1 MAAAQGFLLT
11 RLWRETASGL
21 ELVFWFATDA
31 GPREL
36 RIPAQQA
43 VAFVPAERRADI
55 ERLLPHEVEL
65 RELALQDF
73 QRRPVLGLY
82 APRYRILRDLEQR
95 LAALGIE
102 VYEADI
108 APADR
113 FLMER
118 FITAPVQLPQAGER
132 GTTPLR
138 PAPDYRPQ
146 LRTLSLDIETSER
159 GELYSIGLHGCGQ
172 RQVYMLGPPTG
183 EEVALDFDLEYVADR
198 ATLLERLNAWLAR
211 HDPDV
216 IIGWSVLQF
225 DIRVL
230 HEHARKLGVP
240 LHLGRGAPEDDRY
253 EPGGQGRQFFAL
265 LAGRPIIDG
274 VEALKSATWVFP
286 SYSLENVSRTLLG
299 EGKAIDNPHDRMASI
314 NRMFASEKSALA
326 RYNLVDCEL
335 VTRIFEQTELLRFLL
350 ERASVTGL
358 PLERHG
364 ASIAAFYHLY
374 LPLMH
379 RQGFVA
385 PNLGAQPPEASPG
398 GFVMDSRPGLYD
410 SVLVLDYKS
419 LYPSLIRTFLI
430 DPVGLVEGLA
440 TPADETVP
448 GFRGAR
454 FHRTRHCLPEMVA
467 RVWEGRDAAK
477 RAGNAPLAQAL
488 KIIMNSFYGVL
499 GTPHCRFFDHR
510 LASSITLR
518 GHAVMHRTR
527 ELIEARGHQVIY
539 GDTDS
544 TFVWL
549 GGAHGEAE
557 AERIG
562 RELVAAVNAHWR
574 EQLQAELGLESH
586 LELQYE
592 THFARFLMPTIRGAE
607 EGSKKRYAGLRPGAD
622 GQPELVFKGLETV
635 RSDWSP
641 LAQRFQR
648 ELYLRIFTGEP
659 HVEYLRDFVA
669 RTRAGEFDDLLVY
682 RKRLRRPL
690 DEYQSNV
697 PPQVRAARLVEA
709 ENARLGRRSQF
720 RRGGWISY
728 LITTAGPEPVE
739 LPHAPPDYDHYV
751 QRQLAPVA
759 DAILPFVGDRFERL
773 LDRQMGLF

>member
-11 RLWRETASGL
+11 RLWRETSTGM

-31 GPREL
+31 GPRQL

-55 ERLLPHEVEL
+55 EPLLPAGVEV
-65 RELALQDF
+65 RDLALQDF

-82 APRYRILRDLEQR
+82 APRYRTLRDVEQR
-95 LAALGIE
+95 LTAAGIE
-102 VYEADI
+102 VYEADV

-118 FITAPVQLPQAGER
+118 FITAPVQLPVVGENAS
-132 GTTPLR
+132 PLR
-138 PAPDYRPQ
+138 PAADYRPT

-183 EEVALDFDLEYVADR
+183 EAAAVDFDLEYVDDR
-198 ATLLERLNAWLAR
+198 ATLLQRLNAWLAR

-216 IIGWSVLQF
+216 IIGWSVLHF

-230 HEHARKLGVP
+230 HEHARTLGVP
-240 LHLGRGAPEDDRY
+240 LHLGRGAAEDDRY
-253 EPGGQGRQFFAL
+253 EPGGQGRPFFAL

-314 NRMFASEKSALA
+314 NRMFTSEKSALA

-335 VTRIFEQTELLRFLL
+335 VTRIFAKTELLRFLL

-385 PNLGAQPPEASPG
+385 PNLGVQPPEASPG

-440 TPADETVP
+440 LPEEETVP

-454 FHRTRHCLPEMVA
+454 FHRSRHCLPEMVA

-527 ELIEARGHQVIY
+527 ELIEARGYQVIY

-549 GGAHGEAE
+549 GGAHDEAA

-574 EQLQAELGLESH
+574 AQLQAELGLASH

-659 HVEYLRDFVA
+659 HVDYLRDFVA

-690 DEYQSNV
+690 DEYQSTG

-709 ENARLGRRSQF
+709 ENARRGRRSQF

>member
-1 MAAAQGFLLT
+1 MAAVQGFLLT
-11 RLWRETASGL
+11 RLWRETSTGM
-21 ELVFWFATDA
+21 ELVFWFATDS
-31 GPREL
+31 GPHQL
-36 RIPAQQA
+36 RVPGQQA
-43 VAFVPAERRADI
+43 VAFAPAARRADI
-55 ERLLPHEVEL
+55 ERLLPAGVEI

-82 APRYRILRDLEQR
+82 APRYRTLRELEQR
-95 LAALGIE
+95 LPAAGID
-102 VYEADI
+102 VYETDI

-118 FITAPVQLPQAGER
+118 FITAPVTLPTADGA
-132 GTTPLR
+132 PLR
-138 PAPDYRPQ
+138 PDPDYRPT

-183 EEVALDFDLEYVADR
+183 EDAAVDFDLEYVADR
-198 ATLLERLNAWLAR
+198 ATLLERLNAWMAR

-230 HEHARKLGVP
+230 HEHARKLGVT
-240 LHLGRGAPEDDRY
+240 LHLGRGAVEDDRY
-253 EPGGQGRQFFAL
+253 EPGGQGRPFHAL

-314 NRMFASEKSALA
+314 NRMFAGEKSALA

-335 VTRIFEQTELLRFLL
+335 VTRIFEKTGLLRFLL

-440 TPADETVP
+440 LPEAETVP

-518 GHAVMHRTR
+518 GHAVMHQTR
-527 ELIEARGHQVIY
+527 ELIEARGHRVIY

-549 GGAHGEAE
+549 GRAHEEAE

-562 RELVAAVNAHWR
+562 RDLVAAVNAYWR
-574 EQLQAELGLESH
+574 AQLQTELGLESH

-592 THFARFLMPTIRGAE
+592 THFSRFLMPTIRGAE
-607 EGSKKRYAGLRPGAD
+607 EGSKKRYAGLRPAAD

-659 HVEYLRDFVA
+659 HEDYVRDFVA
-669 RTRAGEFDDLLVY
+669 RTRAGDLDDLLVY

-690 DEYQSNV
+690 EEYQSNLS
-697 PPQVRAARLVEA
+697 PQVRAARLLEA
-709 ENARLGRRSQF
+709 EGARLGRRSRF

-728 LITTAGPEPVE
+728 LITTAGAEPVE

-759 DAILPFVGDRFERL
+759 DAILPFVGDRFDRL
-773 LDRQMGLF
+773 LDQQMGLF